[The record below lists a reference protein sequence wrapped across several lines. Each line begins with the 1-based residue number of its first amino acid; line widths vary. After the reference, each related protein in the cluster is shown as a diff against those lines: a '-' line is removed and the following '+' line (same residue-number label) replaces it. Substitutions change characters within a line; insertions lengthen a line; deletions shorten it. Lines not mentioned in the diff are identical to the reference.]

1 MEVLAQETTGVDLL
15 LDATKPRQKMEGVA
29 IKIVS
34 PINGTFLRT
43 NRSSGQKSLRCF
55 PACCE
60 RGHCKGGFCG
70 RSLLVEIRVQK
81 SSSALSGVTLEDIE
95 KMLFVAELRPTSTE
109 SLSSKASISKDE
121 VHACARG
128 VTRASK
134 TSDVKVGTMSNFE
147 WLLGQRKHVNDT
159 ASEFM
164 LVVEFNEDLHSWD
177 YRWKS
182 NRWIVDETHVIDITL
197 LTPDAAEQASY
208 NVVAS
213 QTSHT
218 FTIFSAR
225 HITTNPNSILG
236 PTPMTYAQTTA
247 PSKTTDPFF
256 IKRKDKNKR
265 QTTDSA
271 SLAVVALAELAKN
284 TNMAMASK
292 KAKADAQE
300 ERKTDLSAE
309 ALLLIS
315 CTSHRNQ
322 HSL

>member
-1 MEVLAQETTGVDLL
+1 MDLL

-81 SSSALSGVTLEDIE
+81 TSSSSAASSSVVTLGDIE

-109 SLSSKASISKDE
+109 SLSSKASISRDE
-121 VHACARG
+121 VQACARG
-128 VTRASK
+128 VTRAIK
-134 TSDVKVGTMSNFE
+134 TCDVKGAISNFE
-147 WLLGQRKHVNDT
+147 WLIGQRKLVNDT
-159 ASEFM
+159 EGEYM

-197 LTPDAAEQASY
+197 LTPDTKEPTMF

-247 PSKTTDPFF
+247 PSKSTDPFF
-256 IKRKDKNKR
+256 IKRKDKSKR
-265 QTTDSA
+265 PTADSA
-271 SLAVVALAELAKN
+271 NLAVVALAQLAETTN
-284 TNMAMASK
+284 TASK
-292 KAKADAQE
+292 KAKADVQE
-300 ERKTDLSAE
+300 ERKSDLSAE

-315 CTSHRNQ
+315 CTSNNRNQ